1 MKGYST
7 KSLKPFVATVLA
19 VALSLPGAALANRRL
34 VNRTVVIV
42 NDDVILESDV
52 AAFRKKLQSKSFV
65 ELFGGI
71 DQKIL
76 SDRKAILQ
84 LLVEEKIINQQVKK
98 LDLQATDQEVEGQI
112 RAILARNG
120 ITKAQLAQRLADLGT
135 TMKDYEEGIRRQI
148 ERKNLIDRE
157 IKPNLQVTDEQL
169 RHYYLRHASAQDR
182 DAEFRIAQILISGGA
197 DGAARAEKIYEQLA
211 DNAKNF
217 EAAAKE
223 YSDDESTRNNGGEL
237 GWFDSGSLSKEFRAV
252 VPGTPIG
259 TVTRPVRT
267 AAGFHIIKV
276 LDVRKDDFKSM
287 PKDKKEALRNKM
299 YGEELEKRMVLWLE
313 RKKKDSYIRFSL

>member
-1 MKGYST
+1 MKGFST
-7 KSLKPFVATVLA
+7 ISSKSLA
-19 VALSLPGAALANRRL
+19 AALVAALCLSPVAQAARRL

-52 AAFRKKLQSKSFV
+52 GKFRKKLESKSFV

-71 DQKIL
+71 DKKVL
-76 SDRKAILQ
+76 NDRKAILQ

-98 LDLQATDQEVEGQI
+98 LELSATDQEVEGQV
-112 RAILARNG
+112 RSILNRNG
-120 ITKAQLAQRLADLGT
+120 ITKPQLTARLAQLGT
-135 TMKDYEEGIRRQI
+135 TMPEYEDGIKRQI

-157 IKPNLQVTDEQL
+157 IKPSLQVTDEQL
-169 RHYYLRHASAQDR
+169 RHYYLRHASNEDR
-182 DAEFRIAQILISGGA
+182 DAEFHIAQILIASGDAASRA
-197 DGAARAEKIYEQLA
+197 DKIYDQLA
-211 DNAKNF
+211 ENAKGF

-223 YSDDESTRNNGGEL
+223 YSDDESTRANGGDL
-237 GWFDSGSLSKEFRAV
+237 GWFNQSSLSREFRAV

-259 TVTRPVRT
+259 TITRPVKT
-267 AAGFHIIKV
+267 AAGYHILKL
-276 LDVRKDDFKSM
+276 LDVRKDDFKAM

-313 RKKKDSYIRFSL
+313 RKKRDSYIKFAE